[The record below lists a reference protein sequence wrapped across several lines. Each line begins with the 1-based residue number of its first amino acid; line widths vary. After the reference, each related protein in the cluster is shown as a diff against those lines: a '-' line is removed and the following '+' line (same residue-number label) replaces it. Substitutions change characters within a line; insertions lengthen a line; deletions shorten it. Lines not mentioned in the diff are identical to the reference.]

1 MSTPLPIASDPL
13 RDRLAA
19 AIAPNYTVEAEL
31 GRGGM
36 SVVYR
41 ARDVRL
47 RRDVAIKVLPPEL
60 AFVSNV
66 RARFMREAQTAAQLA
81 HPNIVPIY
89 GVEEKDTLVWIVMA
103 LVEGETLG
111 TRLTRDGTLAAPEA
125 QRILSSV
132 ADALA
137 YAHGHGVIHRDIKPD
152 NILLERGTLRVLVT
166 DFGIARAAEGD
177 GRLTL
182 TGVAVGTPTYMS
194 PEQAVG
200 DGEIDGRSDLY
211 SLGIVGYQMLSGAPP
226 FVANSTPA
234 LLLKQ
239 VTEPLPSLRAR
250 NAMAPHALV
259 QAIER
264 ALAKK
269 PADRWPSVRAFC
281 DALRDDRET
290 SRVSASAL
298 SADSAGGVG
307 MPAVGIQ
314 AISRPVTARPVAA
327 APAVG
332 DVALRPFDAQPP
344 RALEPVRAHE
354 RDAPLVSRPAPPA
367 LPTPPRPP
375 VPLAGAN
382 AVPAWVYGT
391 NANAPGLSLQAES
404 FRRRAISTF
413 MMISALAVV
422 NGVTSAEFP
431 WVIFPAFALLAG
443 LQARWRPLGD
453 AGLSFRAVMR
463 NQGAVQ
469 AAGMDGAV
477 PATLFSNSLAG
488 RARRFARRIKT
499 AAVAA
504 GVSAVSL
511 FVGATFE
518 IEPLAAS
525 FLIGGGVAI
534 VSAIGALRAASPLR
548 KLGFRR
554 RDLLNGTWRD
564 SDAARAPGVAF
575 RLREEEVST
584 LAPPDV
590 VMSAHGER
598 LRLAVDDRTAIRQ
611 QMTRLGP
618 ADASILPDVI
628 PTVDAL
634 VSRVAELATAL
645 HRLDRDM
652 GAVTDASLDSRIAEL
667 RGHGV
672 PDSDRT
678 LALLLS
684 QRKSISDLEGRRTTL
699 RSQLESA
706 TLALQNLRL
715 DVLRLGS
722 LGMEPPVLR
731 EVGHATEQARAL
743 SRDLAYLLEGA
754 READRV

>member
-1 MSTPLPIASDPL
+1 MSVPMSTSGDPL

-19 AIAPNYTVEAEL
+19 AIAPAYTVEAEL

-60 AFVSNV
+60 AFVANV
-66 RARFMREAQTAAQLA
+66 RARFMREAQTAAQLT

-103 LVEGETLG
+103 LIEGETLG

-125 QRILSSV
+125 QRILLSV
-132 ADALA
+132 SDALA
-137 YAHGHGVIHRDIKPD
+137 YAHAHAVIHRDIKPD

-194 PEQAVG
+194 PEQAIG

-211 SLGIVGYQMLSGAPP
+211 SLGIVGYQMLCGAPP
-226 FVANSTPA
+226 FSANSTPA

-250 NAMAPHALV
+250 NASAPTALV
-259 QAIER
+259 NAIER

-269 PADRWPSVRAFC
+269 PDDRWPSVRAFG
-281 DALRDDRET
+281 DALNDSRD
-290 SRVSASAL
+290 VAPPH
-298 SADSAGGVG
+298 
-307 MPAVGIQ
+307 PAVIG
-314 AISRPVTARPVAA
+314 V
-327 APAVG
+327 PAVPMP
-332 DVALRPFDAQPP
+332 VALRAAASVAVPA
-344 RALEPVRAHE
+344 REPVRAN
-354 RDAPLVSRPAPPA
+354 APISPPRA
-367 LPTPPRPP
+367 YDLPSVPPPLPTPPRPP

-382 AVPAWVYGT
+382 AVPAWVYGANT
-391 NANAPGLSLQAES
+391 NAPSIALQAES
-404 FRRRAISTF
+404 FRRQAMRTF
-413 MMISALAVV
+413 GLLSFLGIL
-422 NGVTSAEFP
+422 NGITSPQFA
-431 WVIFPAFALLAG
+431 WVIFPAVGMLFG
-443 LQARWRPLGD
+443 LNAKWRPLGD
-453 AGLSFRAVMR
+453 AGLSFLDVMR
-463 NQGAVQ
+463 NRGAVRD
-469 AAGMDGAV
+469 AGVEGSV
-477 PATLFSNSLAG
+477 PASLFSNSLAG
-488 RARRFARRIKT
+488 RARRFASRIKL
-499 AAVAA
+499 AVASA
-504 GVSAVSL
+504 GVSAVSML
-511 FVGATFE
+511 VVSIAHLGPNPIA
-518 IEPLAAS
+518 IP
-525 FLIGGGVAI
+525 LIGGAGVALLSF
-534 VSAIGALRAASPLR
+534 VSAMRAARPLR
-548 KLGFRR
+548 RLGFRR

-564 SDAARAPGVAF
+564 TAAARAPGVAF
-575 RLREEEVST
+575 RLREEEVSQ

-611 QMTRLGP
+611 QMARLGTP
-618 ADASILPDVI
+618 EASILPDVL

-634 VSRVAELATAL
+634 VSRVAELSGAL

-652 GAVTDASLDSRIAEL
+652 GAASDGSLDSRIAEL

-672 PDSDRT
+672 PDTDRT
-678 LALLLS
+678 LALLVR
-684 QRKSISDLEGRRTTL
+684 QRQSISDLEGRRTTL

-706 TLALQNLRL
+706 SLALQNLRL

-722 LGMEPPVLR
+722 LGLEPPVLR
-731 EVGHATEQARAL
+731 DVGQATEQARAL

-754 READRV
+754 READRT